1 VRRRT
6 DRALVNRRAPQPA
19 PAVAALP
26 LMRPF
31 VAPEELGRLAGHTSL
46 LRLGANES
54 SFGPPPRALAAMR
67 DALPRI
73 AWYGDPESSDL
84 REALAARHR
93 CKPENVVVGAG
104 IDDLLGM
111 AVGACMSPGDV
122 AVAMLGTYPTFAYHV
137 HTRAGRVETVP
148 YDNDGSISLPAL
160 FERAAAHRA
169 RIVYLAN
176 PDNPSGSFIA
186 RVALERA
193 LDVLPPETLFI
204 LDEAY
209 GDFVASAE
217 LPGDEIDSRI
227 VRTRTFSKAF
237 GMAGARI
244 GYAIAAAEVTATFN
258 KIRIQYNVNRT
269 AQIGALAALDE
280 EPFVAGVVA
289 EVAEGRAEYAEL
301 GKRLGL
307 PTLPSSTNFVNF
319 DLGTRERAEAI
330 LAELMRLGV
339 FVRKPGA
346 PPIDR
351 CIRVTVGT
359 VQERAAF
366 AKHLAE
372 ALTAVDSNG

>member
-1 VRRRT
+1 
-6 DRALVNRRAPQPA
+6 
-19 PAVAALP
+19 
-26 LMRPF
+26 MRPF
-31 VAPEELGRLAGHTSL
+31 VAPEELGRLAGHASL

-54 SFGPPPRALAAMR
+54 AFGPPPRALAAMR
-67 DALPRI
+67 DALPHI

-93 CKPENVVVGAG
+93 CTPENVVVGAG

-122 AVAMLGTYPTFAYHV
+122 AVATLGTYPTFAYHV
-137 HTRAGRVETVP
+137 TTRAGRMETIP
-148 YDNDGSISLPAL
+148 YDRDGSISLPAL
-160 FERAAAHRA
+160 FERAVAHRA
-169 RIVYLAN
+169 RIIYLAN
-176 PDNPSGSFIA
+176 PDNPSGSFVGRA
-186 RVALERA
+186 ALERA
-193 LDVLPPETLFI
+193 LDALPPDTLFI

-209 GDFVASAE
+209 GDFVAASE
-217 LPGDEIDSRI
+217 LPGDEIDPRV

-244 GYAIAAAEVTATFN
+244 GYAIAAAEVTAAFN

-269 AQIGALAALDE
+269 AQIGALAALDD
-280 EPFVAGVVA
+280 EPFVASVVA
-289 EVAEGRAEYAEL
+289 EVAAGRADYAEL
-301 GKRLGL
+301 GQRLGL
-307 PTLPSSTNFVNF
+307 PTLASATNFVNF
-319 DLGTRERAEAI
+319 DLGTRERAEATM
-330 LAELMRLGV
+330 AELMRLGV

-372 ALTAVDSNG
+372 ALAAVDSKLPRP